1 MIQTIASI
9 SGTAVAIEVHEAGVC
24 QTLATESR
32 PATFADADTFLAV
45 HGYGRTQDWELAEY
59 GMVHAQVHQIDN
71 LFSGVRAARLWDKVG
86 TTHEQFEWMTARELA
101 CRELSGDLI
110 SDSELS
116 EPYIVAG
123 SSLDGSVVNIHMV
136 GEGQTWDQHHTG
148 YFMPGQLVKV
158 AKRKA

>member
-1 MIQTIASI
+1 MIQTIAAV

-45 HGYGRTQDWELAEY
+45 HGYGRTSDWELAEY
-59 GMVHAQVHQIDN
+59 GMVHAPVAQIDN
-71 LFSGVRAARLWDKVG
+71 MANGVRAARLWDKVG
-86 TTHEQFEWMTARELA
+86 TTHEPFTFMAARELA
-101 CRELSGDLI
+101 HRETGDLI

-116 EPYIVAG
+116 EPYLVAG
-123 SSLDGSVVNIHMV
+123 SSLDGSVVNVHMV
-136 GEGQTWDQHHTG
+136 SEGKTWEQRHTG
-148 YFMPGQLVKV
+148 YFMPDQLVMV